1 MENGVLVLVRG
12 RHGVLLKAFITVLS
26 YRSGP
31 TWIKAL
37 VPADLPIQ
45 SSHPVL

>member
-12 RHGVLLKAFITVLS
+12 RRGVLLKAFITVLS
-26 YRSGP
+26 YRSSP

-37 VPADLPIQ
+37 VPAELPIQ
-45 SSHPVL
+45 SPHPVL